1 MNQFRDT
8 IICSVC
14 LLIAASLFFVA
25 GQQLDDINT
34 QRHEM
39 KLIMNQPLENAPP
52 SLAFATVAMGA
63 FRGLVVDILWMRAD
77 KLKEDG
83 KFFDAKQLAEWIS
96 VLQPRFATVW
106 EFHAWNMAY
115 NISVAIPASQP
126 EQRWQWVRNG
136 YELLRDKGIQY
147 NPKSI
152 LLYRELGRIFQH
164 KMGGIS
170 DDAHKYYKI
179 QFAREIGPIIGQFTD
194 ADIVQLMETPKT
206 WDALVAD
213 PNIARF
219 VKAMQTADPAF
230 SDDGEVFVD
239 SYFALLDNADRFAP
253 DANRVL
259 DSYIASQEEPN
270 TLDAFDDFAR
280 ADVLKRTWKM
290 DVGLMHEVNRKFGPV
305 DFKDPNKVLTL
316 DWCHPDSHAIYWAA
330 LGLKLGAEQ
339 EERELDASEVNTDRI
354 ILHSLQNL
362 FRYGKIHFYPRAIYP
377 TLEDGSQATEP
388 EFIVDAFLRPDLRMF
403 DHYNDAVSA
412 VLEKY
417 KDDRIRLESLGNGY
431 RNMLKNAVLSFYQA
445 RITGQ
450 ALRIYKILQDTFP
463 RPEFTVP
470 LEEFARNRFLE
481 EMRETFGINDA
492 REQISALL
500 KDSYYLYAL
509 QEDDEAIGRQELAVQ
524 LREYFMAEYGEENK
538 TRVTLPPM
546 GELHLLSMQDFL
558 EDQNYPDYL
567 KQNYVARLQY
577 QQPEAFKTFQKWM
590 EKQQANQ
597 PSSRPPEK

>member
-1 MNQFRDT
+1 M
-8 IICSVC
+8 
-14 LLIAASLFFVA
+14 LIAASLFFVA
-25 GQQLDDINT
+25 GQQLDDINA
-34 QRHEM
+34 QRYEM

-63 FRGLVVDILWMRAD
+63 FRGLIVDILWMRAD

-106 EFHAWNMAY
+106 EFNAWNMAY

-179 QFAREIGPIIGQFTD
+179 QFAREIGPIIGGVSD
-194 ADIVQLMETPKT
+194 DYIVELMEAPKT
-206 WDALVAD
+206 WDVLVAD

-219 VKAMQTADPAF
+219 VTAMQKADPAF
-230 SDDGEVFVD
+230 SDDGDVFVD
-239 SYFALLDNADRFAP
+239 SYFTLLDNAERFAP
-253 DANRVL
+253 DANSVL
-259 DSYIASQEEPN
+259 DSYKGSEEESA
-270 TLDAFDDFAR
+270 TLDSFDNFAR

-290 DVGLMHEVNRKFGPV
+290 DVGLMHEVNEKFGPV
-305 DFKDPNKVLTL
+305 DFNDPNKVLSL

-339 EERELDASEVNTDRI
+339 EDRELDASEVNTDRI

-362 FRYGKIHFYPRAIYP
+362 FRYGKIHFYPVPIYP
-377 TLEDGSQATEP
+377 LLEDGSRATKP
-388 EFIVDAFLRPDLRMF
+388 QYITDAFLRPDLRMF
-403 DHYNDAVSA
+403 DHYNDAVRA
-412 VLEKY
+412 VFEKY

-450 ALRIYKILQDTFP
+450 ALRVYKILQDTFP

-492 REQISALL
+492 REQITALL
-500 KDSYYLYAL
+500 KDSYYLYTI
-509 QEDDEAIGRQELAVQ
+509 QSDDEAYGRQELAAQ
-524 LREYFMAEYGEENK
+524 LREYFMAEYGEENE
-538 TRVTLPPM
+538 TRVSLPPM

-558 EDQNYPDYL
+558 EDQNYPAYL
-567 KQNYVARLQY
+567 KENYLARLQL
-577 QQPEAFKTFQKWM
+577 QQPEAFKTFQQWM
-590 EKQQANQ
+590 EKQQASQ
-597 PSSRPPEK
+597 PSATPPEK